1 MIDSAPNVDF
11 FTKEELKDVIKKFKD
26 DINANLISDTISSRN
41 SILDQSTAKLFD
53 EVMNRKRSSSFVKRR
68 NTKLAEET
76 VLNRN
81 NGSHCIVSQVNQYFT
96 SKAAGMYK
104 DQS

>member
-1 MIDSAPNVDF
+1 M
-11 FTKEELKDVIKKFKD
+11 
-26 DINANLISDTISSRN
+26 SSRN
-41 SILDQSTAKLFD
+41 SILDTSNARLFD
-53 EVMNRKRSSSFVKRR
+53 EVMNRKRSSSFLKRR

-81 NGSHCIVSQVNQYFT
+81 NGSYCIVSQVNQYFT